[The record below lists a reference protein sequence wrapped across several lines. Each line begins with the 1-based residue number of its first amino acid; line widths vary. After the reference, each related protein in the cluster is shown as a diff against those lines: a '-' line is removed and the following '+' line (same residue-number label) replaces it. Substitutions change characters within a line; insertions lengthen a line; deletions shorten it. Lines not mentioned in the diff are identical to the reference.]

1 MQERVKPPLVKP
13 SDNQGAEQL
22 LRLDQL
28 TLHEDLRTRTIL
40 DQHVCAQWTPR
51 MRAQRDGRVLDARG
65 QLWPPL
71 IVVSDGQTHW
81 LVDGLHRLAA
91 ARAAGVTSFQCIV
104 SSGELR
110 DAQER
115 ALSANL
121 LSERK
126 RTNED
131 KRLVVRRALL
141 DVVWRTLSDARL
153 AELCGVSQPFVSK
166 LRRELLAAGEI
177 TQLAERLGADGRVY
191 QAAKISGRTP
201 GIPRAKLTAPSRP
214 SENKKYQP
222 RPARPARSVSA
233 PPTAPAIEPTP
244 PIIRKRE
251 PAHTPPAPTPTTS
264 EATTTWLQGAPTAA
278 ALRATGLDPGSLR
291 LLVAPSL
298 ERRHWYDVANDG
310 VPLLARLDGVL
321 VVPQTRDLPHA
332 VSHLI
337 RQNIAYIGLAMLQDG
352 TAWHLW
358 GLDES
363 LKIPAARDLPELCA
377 ALNPLAAP
385 WLVYTP

>member
-1 MQERVKPPLVKP
+1 MMQERVKPPLVKP
-13 SDNQGAEQL
+13 SDNQGIEQL
-22 LRLDQL
+22 LRLELL

-51 MRAQRDGRVLDARG
+51 MRAQRDGRVFDARG
-65 QLWPPL
+65 QIWPSL

-81 LVDGLHRLAA
+81 LVDGLHRVAA
-91 ARAAGVTSFQCIV
+91 ARGAGITSFQCV
-104 SSGELR
+104 VFSGELR

-222 RPARPARSVSA
+222 RPARAVSA
-233 PPTAPAIEPTP
+233 PPAPAIEPTP

-251 PAHTPPAPTPTTS
+251 PAQNTPASAPASPDAHTI
-264 EATTTWLQGAPTAA
+264 WLQGAPTAA

-337 RQNIAYIGLAMLQDG
+337 RQNIAYIGLATLQDG
-352 TAWHLW
+352 SAWHLW

-363 LKIPAARDLPELCA
+363 LEIPAAHDLPELCA